1 MGVAIQGEVEY
12 RVSIGK
18 ILCNARPGNAKIEV
32 QARAPK
38 KKDAEPPDV
47 SKEVTVKKKEPT
59 PSEVKNPIL
68 YFIAEPSFVI
78 GEGNVKLSWSVVS
91 PQTPPLKIKLSTQ
104 RNPNGEDVTSVSSLN
119 EYLRD
124 TPTWTY
130 KLEIEDHKDYKREIT
145 VNVVARRGNWTEIT
159 PEKEST
165 SSFPSVIFHPQQTD
179 EALYI
184 INCGLE
190 DETTVVRGLY
200 QSADGITNW
209 TLIDEA
215 VPKGM
220 ESSPGLRLPETPLAD
235 RWKLCRSRSEI
246 RSNPVLRY
254 RQ

>member
-1 MGVAIQGEVEY
+1 MDIKEFEPVDPSCSVTIGDEFRATNKIEFKLKLSAQTKESVVLMLKIPVDTNTGLLRQDSDSNDLDIEFSRRSPEPAEPLKVTPVKTEIKGFKPYYLGSGMGVAIQGEVEY

-124 TPTWTY
+124 TPT
-130 KLEIEDHKDYKREIT
+130 
-145 VNVVARRGNWTEIT
+145 
-159 PEKEST
+159 
-165 SSFPSVIFHPQQTD
+165 
-179 EALYI
+179 
-184 INCGLE
+184 
-190 DETTVVRGLY
+190 
-200 QSADGITNW
+200 
-209 TLIDEA
+209 
-215 VPKGM
+215 
-220 ESSPGLRLPETPLAD
+220 
-235 RWKLCRSRSEI
+235 
-246 RSNPVLRY
+246 
-254 RQ
+254 